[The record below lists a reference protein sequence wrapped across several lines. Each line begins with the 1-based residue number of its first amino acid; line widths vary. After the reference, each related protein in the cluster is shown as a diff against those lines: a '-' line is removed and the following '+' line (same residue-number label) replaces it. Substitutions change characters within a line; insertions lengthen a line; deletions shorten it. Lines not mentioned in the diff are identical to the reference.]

1 MERAFLLEEGQL
13 KIPVKLTFP
22 ESGTPRRVVVSVHG
36 IGGSTEDEIQKSIA
50 EEMGFFSAAVVR
62 FDMPCHGASP
72 MTGEDFSL
80 RNCVGALLAVARM
93 ARETFPGTQN
103 LCIFA
108 TGFGAYVTLVA
119 LEELMELEEDIRL
132 VVQTP
137 SVMMHQ
143 TLLNMLRLNRETLRS
158 MEKHTLMAPRPLT
171 ITYDLYEELRHNIV
185 LGPQPVPMLIL
196 HGEHDRYISMDHI
209 QNFRRVNDGAKL
221 VIIPGA
227 SHQFKE
233 EGAWDMVLD
242 LTRDWFEYR
251 QVLLMDW
258 D

>member
-1 MERAFLLEEGQL
+1 MEKSFLLEEAGL
-13 KIPVKLTFP
+13 KIPVKITFP
-22 ESGTPRRVVVSVHG
+22 DNGAPRRVVLGVHG
-36 IGGSTEDEIQKSIA
+36 IGGSTEDAIQQSIA
-50 EEMGFFSAAVVR
+50 EEMGFFSGAMVR

-72 MTGEDFSL
+72 MTGEDFRL
-80 RNCVGALLAVARM
+80 YNCAGALLAVAKL
-93 ARETFPGTQN
+93 AKETFPDTQG

-108 TGFGAYVTLVA
+108 TGFGAYVTLTA

-143 TLLNMLRLNRETLRS
+143 TLLNMLHLNRETLRS
-158 MEKHTLMAPRPLT
+158 MGKHILPAPRPLT
-171 ITYDLYEELRHNIV
+171 ITYDLYEELRQNIV

-196 HGEHDRYISMDHI
+196 HGEYDRYISMDHI

-227 SHQFKE
+227 SHQFLE

-251 QVLLMDW
+251 QVLLTDW
-258 D
+258 E